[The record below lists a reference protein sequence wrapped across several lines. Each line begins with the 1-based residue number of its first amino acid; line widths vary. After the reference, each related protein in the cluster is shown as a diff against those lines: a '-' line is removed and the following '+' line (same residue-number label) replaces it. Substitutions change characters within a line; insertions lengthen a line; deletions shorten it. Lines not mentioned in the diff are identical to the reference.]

1 MAVPKR
7 KTSHAR
13 KMKRRSN
20 VWKLATPTN
29 LVKCPQCGE
38 YNLAYRVCK
47 ACGYY
52 KGEQVILLVASPLR
66 VFGAIAPHSPCGE
79 SPRSNLRARP
89 CERAHRYA
97 FA

>member
-20 VWKLATPTN
+20 VWKLETPTN

-38 YNLAYRVCK
+38 FNLAYRVCK

-52 KGEQVILLVASPLR
+52 KGEQVILLVAYATSCHELC
-66 VFGAIAPHSPCGE
+66 SSLTYGE
-79 SPRSNLRARP
+79 APRSNRRTRP
-89 CERAHRYA
+89 CERAPRYA

>member
-20 VWKLATPTN
+20 VSKLATPTN

-52 KGEQVILLVASPLR
+52 KGVEVVAT
-66 VFGAIAPHSPCGE
+66 A
-79 SPRSNLRARP
+79 ND
-89 CERAHRYA
+89 
-97 FA
+97 

>member
-13 KMKRRSN
+13 KMKRRSS

-29 LVKCPQCGE
+29 IVKCPQCGE
-38 YNLAYRVCK
+38 DILAYRVCK

-52 KGEQVILLVASPLR
+52 NGEQIINKAE
-66 VFGAIAPHSPCGE
+66 AAK
-79 SPRSNLRARP
+79 
-89 CERAHRYA
+89 
-97 FA
+97 

>member
-7 KTSHAR
+7 KVSHSR
-13 KMKRRSN
+13 KMKRRSS
-20 VWKLATPTN
+20 VWKLETPTN

-52 KGEQVILLVASPLR
+52 KGVEVVAVKDAS
-66 VFGAIAPHSPCGE
+66 E
-79 SPRSNLRARP
+79 K
-89 CERAHRYA
+89 
-97 FA
+97 

>member
-29 LVKCPQCGE
+29 IVKCPQCGE
-38 YNLAYRVCK
+38 DILAYRVCK

-52 KGEQVILLVASPLR
+52 NGEEL
-66 VFGAIAPHSPCGE
+66 IAKSE
-79 SPRSNLRARP
+79 
-89 CERAHRYA
+89 ETK
-97 FA
+97 

>member
-7 KTSHAR
+7 KVSHSR
-13 KMKRRSN
+13 TNKRRSS
-20 VWKLATPTN
+20 VWKLDTPTN

-52 KGEQVILLVASPLR
+52 KDEQVVAKNTD
-66 VFGAIAPHSPCGE
+66 AAK
-79 SPRSNLRARP
+79 
-89 CERAHRYA
+89 
-97 FA
+97 

>member
-29 LVKCPQCGE
+29 IVKCPQCGE
-38 YNLAYRVCK
+38 AILSHRVCNN
-47 ACGYY
+47 CGFY
-52 KGEQVILLVASPLR
+52 KGVEIVSKTENEAK
-66 VFGAIAPHSPCGE
+66 
-79 SPRSNLRARP
+79 
-89 CERAHRYA
+89 
-97 FA
+97 